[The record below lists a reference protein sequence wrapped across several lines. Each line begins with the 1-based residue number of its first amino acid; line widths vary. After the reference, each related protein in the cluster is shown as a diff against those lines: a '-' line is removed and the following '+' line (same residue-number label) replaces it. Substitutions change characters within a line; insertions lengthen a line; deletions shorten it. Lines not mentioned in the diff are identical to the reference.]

1 MHMHMRDPSNRSA
14 ELKYNSSMRCAVEV
28 AFALAVKIST
38 SYGLPWD
45 PTRAALASKKEWRTG
60 VAYWFNPHSGSLTCL
75 FLIIHRRYLLPSDV
89 HHSPRS
95 EDFPEKAEIASEV

>member
-1 MHMHMRDPSNRSA
+1 MA
-14 ELKYNSSMRCAVEV
+14 V

-75 FLIIHRRYLLPSDV
+75 LIIHRHYLLPSDE
-89 HHSPRS
+89 HRSPRS
-95 EDFPEKAEIASEV
+95 EDFPEKAAIASGAQSRLTIESNICSRYE

>member
-1 MHMHMRDPSNRSA
+1 MA
-14 ELKYNSSMRCAVEV
+14 V

-60 VAYWFNPHSGSLTCL
+60 VAYWFNPHSVNHPPTLSASERRASLTKERGFPREGSDCFRSAESAHNRKQHL
-75 FLIIHRRYLLPSDV
+75 FQV
-89 HHSPRS
+89 
-95 EDFPEKAEIASEV
+95 